1 MIHQSSPCPGHS
13 KDYVSLRDV
22 PRSCKHGGAK
32 PFGKQHLELMSMEAA
47 RRHGRILRAT
57 LCEIERGVFYATYF
71 QDRAAPDTEGLPRYH
86 VGRSASDAKQQLEG
100 SARALGYEAVNW
112 TESIVIPAFA
122 APAETASRA
131 RLAEAAPRKRVA
143 A

>member
-1 MIHQSSPCPGHS
+1 MIHQSSLCRDHS
-13 KDYVSLRDV
+13 KDYVSLRAV
-22 PRSCKHGGAK
+22 PSSCKHGGAK

-47 RRHGRILRAT
+47 RRHGKTLRAT

-71 QDRAAPDTEGLPRYH
+71 QDRTAPDTEDLPRYQ
-86 VGRSASDAKQQLEG
+86 VGRSAGDAKQQLEG
-100 SARALGYEAVNW
+100 NARELGYEAVSW
-112 TESIVIPAFA
+112 KESIVIPAFT

-131 RLAEAAPRKRVA
+131 RLAESAPRKRVA